1 MADYQKCIPIVLKF
15 EGGLTDD
22 KYDSGGITNFGVSLA
37 FAKDTNDLE
46 IMDKNQNGKIDRNDI
61 VNLEMEDAVKMF
73 KKYFWDRFGSKKVN
87 GRKVYIS
94 LDEIESDKKAMCVFD
109 ILVNSGHGNA
119 ARLSQRAL
127 AKLGYDI
134 TVDGAI
140 GPITF
145 KCIQDADEEDFCKML
160 LDLREA
166 FYRKIV
172 ENRPNQK
179 CFLKGWLNR
188 NNQLK
193 KIIANW

>member
-1 MADYQKCIPIVLKF
+1 MNYQLIKRKQDAIILKIR
-15 EGGLTDD
+15 LQ
-22 KYDSGGITNFGVSLA
+22 
-37 FAKDTNDLE
+37 KDNPPYNDEDNEDDLE